1 MLHIPLV
8 ASLGHLSATVIRRE
22 DPASLSAA
30 VLLAAATLA
39 AVRGGWRRAGP

>member
-1 MLHIPLV
+1 LHIPLV

-39 AVRGGWRRAGP
+39 AVRGGWRRAGH